1 MSVRRSRGRRRVG
14 LRGGCPF
21 KEAGGTRE
29 GRMRPSLVQEA
40 KRTSSACL
48 RGIQPEGPGSCRQE
62 PEHVAPVTGYGAKAP
77 AGFPLWMS
85 MVNSGAAIPGR
96 NDRYGARC
104 DAQRLSQDRQQDYPR
119 RFTPRPAPSIGRRA
133 TASRR
138 AARVRM
144 RDRAHRS
151 ARPGLHCSIL
161 LRSITKHPLALF
173 AARIVFDTWTSRAL
187 VPHHRRSRRGIVLRP
202 ARCLAAIRIAAG
214 CKIRPRTAHACE
226 CPD

>member
-48 RGIQPEGPGSCRQE
+48 RGIQPEGPGSCRQD

-119 RFTPRPAPSIGRRA
+119 RFTPRPAPSMGRRA

-138 AARVRM
+138 AAPVRM
-144 RDRAHRS
+144 RDRALRLSSRPKRS
-151 ARPGLHCSIL
+151 AEPGPIVRARRWLNGSRIA
-161 LRSITKHPLALF
+161 LRASGM
-173 AARIVFDTWTSRAL
+173 TSR
-187 VPHHRRSRRGIVLRP
+187 R
-202 ARCLAAIRIAAG
+202 
-214 CKIRPRTAHACE
+214 
-226 CPD
+226 

>member
-1 MSVRRSRGRRRVG
+1 MRRSRGRRRVG

-119 RFTPRPAPSIGRRA
+119 RFTPRPAPSMGRRA
-133 TASRR
+133 AASRR
-138 AARVRM
+138 VAPVRM
-144 RDRAHRS
+144 REC
-151 ARPGLHCSIL
+151 ARRVHLDAPCHDLG
-161 LRSITKHPLALF
+161 A
-173 AARIVFDTWTSRAL
+173 SRCTL
-187 VPHHRRSRRGIVLRP
+187 HRRRGPQTFRSNRNTPVLR
-202 ARCLAAIRIAAG
+202 ARVWPSMTIRHSVCA
-214 CKIRPRTAHACE
+214 TSSS
-226 CPD
+226 

>member
-1 MSVRRSRGRRRVG
+1 MTSCGDARMGDGAISKLRDNQNSSHADSNTCLIKMGDSALQNPPGPERTYTAPALTRGRSRRRPKPWMSVRRSRGRRRVG

-104 DAQRLSQDRQQDYPR
+104 DAHRLSQGRHRTTHGASHRAPLPQWGDELEHPAG
-119 RFTPRPAPSIGRRA
+119 PRP
-133 TASRR
+133 
-138 AARVRM
+138 
-144 RDRAHRS
+144 
-151 ARPGLHCSIL
+151 
-161 LRSITKHPLALF
+161 
-173 AARIVFDTWTSRAL
+173 
-187 VPHHRRSRRGIVLRP
+187 
-202 ARCLAAIRIAAG
+202 
-214 CKIRPRTAHACE
+214 CE
-226 CPD
+226 

>member
-1 MSVRRSRGRRRVG
+1 MGDSALQNPPSPERTYTAPALTRGRSRRRPKPWMSVRRSRGRRRVG

-119 RFTPRPAPSIGRRA
+119 RFTPRPAPSMGRRA
-133 TASRR
+133 TASRTAR
-138 AARVRM
+138 AGPVEGLCPPLVIPTAAKR
-144 RDRAHRS
+144 RAGSH
-151 ARPGLHCSIL
+151 
-161 LRSITKHPLALF
+161 
-173 AARIVFDTWTSRAL
+173 
-187 VPHHRRSRRGIVLRP
+187 
-202 ARCLAAIRIAAG
+202 
-214 CKIRPRTAHACE
+214 
-226 CPD
+226 

>member
-1 MSVRRSRGRRRVG
+1 MGDSALQIQPGPERRYTAPALTRGRSRRRPKPWMSVRRSRGRRRVG

-48 RGIQPEGPGSCRQE
+48 RGIQPEGPGSCRQD

-104 DAQRLSQDRQQDYPR
+104 DAQRLSQDRHRTTHGASHRAPLPQSGDELQHPAG
-119 RFTPRPAPSIGRRA
+119 PRP
-133 TASRR
+133 
-138 AARVRM
+138 
-144 RDRAHRS
+144 
-151 ARPGLHCSIL
+151 
-161 LRSITKHPLALF
+161 
-173 AARIVFDTWTSRAL
+173 
-187 VPHHRRSRRGIVLRP
+187 
-202 ARCLAAIRIAAG
+202 
-214 CKIRPRTAHACE
+214 CE
-226 CPD
+226 

>member
-1 MSVRRSRGRRRVG
+1 MGDSALQNPPGPERTYTAPALTRGRSRRRPKPWMSVRRSRGRRRVG

-104 DAQRLSQDRQQDYPR
+104 DAQRLSQDRHR
-119 RFTPRPAPSIGRRA
+119 TTHGASHRAPLPQSGDELKHHGQRA
-133 TASRR
+133 L
-138 AARVRM
+138 VRM
-144 RDRAHRS
+144 RECAHRLS
-151 ARPGLHCSIL
+151 SRPQRSGEPGPIAKARRQLNGS
-161 LRSITKHPLALF
+161 
-173 AARIVFDTWTSRAL
+173 
-187 VPHHRRSRRGIVLRP
+187 
-202 ARCLAAIRIAAG
+202 RIALRASG
-214 CKIRPRTAHACE
+214 MTGRG
-226 CPD
+226 

>member
-1 MSVRRSRGRRRVG
+1 MGDSALQIQPGPERRYTAPALTRGRSRRRPKPWMSVRRSRGRRRVG

-48 RGIQPEGPGSCRQE
+48 RGIQPEGPGSCRQD

-104 DAQRLSQDRQQDYPR
+104 DAQRQRKLATGLPTALHTAPR
-119 RFTPRPAPSIGRRA
+119 SLNRETSYIIPQGRARA
-133 TASRR
+133 NEGSRLR
-138 AARVRM
+138 GISS
-144 RDRAHRS
+144 S
-151 ARPGLHCSIL
+151 AEGGGGGS
-161 LRSITKHPLALF
+161 LAL
-173 AARIVFDTWTSRAL
+173 ASETEGQVTSANQGPSCRLARQPVAL
-187 VPHHRRSRRGIVLRP
+187 
-202 ARCLAAIRIAAG
+202 
-214 CKIRPRTAHACE
+214 
-226 CPD
+226 